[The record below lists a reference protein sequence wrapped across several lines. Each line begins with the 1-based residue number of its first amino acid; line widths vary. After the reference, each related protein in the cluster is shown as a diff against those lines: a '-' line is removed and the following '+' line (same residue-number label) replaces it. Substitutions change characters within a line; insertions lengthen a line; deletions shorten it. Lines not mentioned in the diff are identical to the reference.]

1 VTSILLRAPKSPFVP
16 ATVEWTLS
24 KNLIGNNSGNLIF
37 IHAAWKLLATR
48 EAEITAGGL
57 GGHPGREAEINERYD
72 AYVVP
77 LANAFRLDWKA
88 SLERM
93 AAFIEGLTIPV
104 AVLGVG
110 VQGPL
115 DFTPDELRPIEP
127 VVRRFVSAVLDHGP
141 TIGVRGETTATYLE
155 GLGFRDVEV
164 IGCPSMFMHGERL
177 DVARRVPAIDRES
190 RLAIN
195 IGHSLASPY
204 REKLGAFIDRHVARY
219 PRLTH
224 FAQDRSTLEL
234 LVEGAVRPKTLA
246 TWPHMP
252 IPDTHELL
260 RRDRVRFYIEPWPWI
275 ADLANFDFAF
285 GSRIHG
291 NLAALIAGTP
301 AFALAHDARTL
312 ELARYFEI
320 PHGTVP
326 NLAPDADAADL
337 YAQADFEPMIHG
349 HRKRWQRF
357 ADYLARHGLDHSFN
371 EAGDAATF
379 DSRIARI
386 EYPGAITTPGPMA
399 RGRRRAVGAAGS
411 VVTFGRR
418 VVRGVRRRAGSLVA

>member
-1 VTSILLRAPKSPFVP
+1 MGGRPDRA
-16 ATVEWTLS
+16 E
-24 KNLIGNNSGNLIF
+24 
-37 IHAAWKLLATR
+37 
-48 EAEITAGGL
+48 
-57 GGHPGREAEINERYD
+57 EINERYD

-77 LANAFRLDWKA
+77 LANAFRLDWGA

-93 AAFIEGLTIPV
+93 TELIEQLTIPV

-110 VQGPL
+110 VQGSL
-115 DFTPDELRPIEP
+115 NFGPDELKPIEP
-127 VVRRFVSAVLDHGP
+127 VVKRFVAAVLDHGP
-141 TIGVRGETTATYLE
+141 TIGVRGATTADYLE

-164 IGCPSMFMHGERL
+164 IGCPSMFLHGERL
-177 DVARRVPAIDRES
+177 DVVKRTAAIDRDS
-190 RLAIN
+190 NLAIN
-195 IGHSLASPY
+195 IGHSMASPY
-204 REKLGAFIDRHVARY
+204 LAKLGGFIDRQVARY

-252 IPDTHELL
+252 IPDSHELL

-275 ADLANFDFAF
+275 ADLATFDFAF

-320 PHGTVP
+320 PHLTIP
-326 NLAPDADAADL
+326 ELATDADAADL
-337 YAQADFEPMIHG
+337 HERADFGPMIDG
-349 HRKRWQRF
+349 HRQRWQRF
-357 ADYLARHGLDHSFN
+357 ADYLGRHGLEHSFN
-371 EAGDAATF
+371 DADDAADF
-379 DSRIARI
+379 DRSITEI
-386 EYPGAITTPGPMA
+386 GYPGAITAPSPAA
-399 RGRRRAVGAAGS
+399 RLRRRATGGAGS
-411 VVTFGRR
+411 VVHFGRR
-418 VVRGVRRRAGSLVA
+418 LVRGVRRRAAKLVA